1 MIHFKAQVILKH
13 LDDDL
18 NLELFLINEK
28 HSNS

>member
-13 LDDDL
+13 LDDDT